1 MIFGI
6 GLDLVEL
13 EQIRQTLERQPR
25 IVKRV
30 LTAEEQNR
38 FHTLSDKRQLEYL
51 AGRFAAKEAFVKAFG
66 TGIGAD
72 VSWLDLEVLNEAS
85 GRPVMTGPFEGTIH
99 LSITHSDHYAAAQV
113 LLEKR
118 SSDVST
124 NLDRN

>member
-13 EQIRQTLERQPR
+13 ERMQQTLLRQPR
-25 IVKRV
+25 IVQRV
-30 LTAEEQNR
+30 LTKREQER
-38 FHTLSDKRQLEYL
+38 FETLSGVRSLEYL
-51 AGRFAAKEAFVKAFG
+51 AGRFAAKEAFVKALG
-66 TGIGAD
+66 TGIGSD

-85 GRPVMTGPFEGTIH
+85 GRPIMTGPFEGIIH
-99 LSITHSDHYAAAQV
+99 LSITHSDQYAAAQV

>member
-1 MIFGI
+1 MIYGI
-6 GLDLVEL
+6 GIDLVEL
-13 EQIRQTLERQPR
+13 HRIEQTLERQPR
-25 IVKRV
+25 FAGRI
-30 LTAEEQNR
+30 LTQIEQER
-38 FHTLSDKRQLEYL
+38 YQSLSGHRQIEYL

-66 TGIGAD
+66 TGIGAE